1 MDSRPVSTLSL
12 NKNMKTDAPL
22 VLLFEDDPTE
32 LPALELA
39 LKQAFPHGTEIVSM
53 LSKPGNP
60 KRKGTYEEL
69 LRKDFA
75 DEFQRAE
82 LILCDQDLSGSN
94 IYPGLSANVVM
105 SVAREEGIPFAM
117 YGRGNRDDMVVRLR
131 QRRPFLER
139 RFVLELGNE
148 WVPATF
154 AASAAMVFDG
164 CREIR
169 KLLNETI
176 PPRRIEASS
185 PAVWMSKILKRDSI
199 RTRLSLYGSGDQQ
212 YLESLAFTD
221 LQKNRTKLV
230 RVLATELSY
239 WLWDSILRFPGIIV
253 DSVAAASLL
262 NLSPASW
269 EKVPV
274 QALFAIARYD
284 GPFSSRDCFWWRDEL
299 LRIVDA
305 GECPDGLSLA
315 KKKGIKGVVRSACCE
330 DSRKP
335 AGCYCMLSRK
345 PVSRANSYGNIPY
358 FPSGAD
364 LARISRKEFQR
375 VAPWAGFEA
384 KS

>member
-1 MDSRPVSTLSL
+1 
-12 NKNMKTDAPL
+12 MKTDAPL
-22 VLLFEDDPTE
+22 VLLFEDDATE
-32 LPALELA
+32 LPALEQA
-39 LKQAFPHGTEIVSM
+39 LKQSFPHGTAIVSM
-53 LSKPGNP
+53 LSKPGAP
-60 KRKGTYEEL
+60 GGKGTYEEQ

-75 DEFQRAE
+75 DEFKRTE
-82 LILCDQDLSGSN
+82 LILCDQDLSGSAR
-94 IYPGLSANVVM
+94 YPGLSANVVM

-117 YGRGNRDDMVVRLR
+117 YGRGNSDNMVERLR

-148 WVPATF
+148 WLPTTF
-154 AASAAMVFDG
+154 ASSAAMVFNG
-164 CREIR
+164 CRKIR
-169 KLLNETI
+169 KLLDETI
-176 PPRRIEASS
+176 PPRKIEASS
-185 PAVWMSKILKRDSI
+185 PAVWMAKILKRDSI
-199 RTRLSLYGSGDQQ
+199 LTRLSLYGSGDQQ

-221 LQKNRTKLV
+221 FQKNRTKLV

-253 DSVAAASLL
+253 DPVAAASLL
-262 NLSPASW
+262 NLSPSSW
-269 EKVPV
+269 EKTPV
-274 QALFAIARYD
+274 QALFATAKYD
-284 GPFSSRDCFWWRDEL
+284 GPFSSRDAYWWRDEL

-305 GECPDGLSLA
+305 EECEDGLALA
-315 KKKGIKGVVRSACCE
+315 KKKKIKGVIRSSCCE
-330 DSRKP
+330 NSKKP

-375 VAPWAGFEA
+375 VAPWAGFEV